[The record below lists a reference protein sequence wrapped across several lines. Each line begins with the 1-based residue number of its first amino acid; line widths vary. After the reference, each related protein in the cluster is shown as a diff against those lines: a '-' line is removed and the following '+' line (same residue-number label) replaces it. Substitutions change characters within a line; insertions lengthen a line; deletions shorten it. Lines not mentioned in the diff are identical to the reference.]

1 LRAKGKRQGNNDDLY
16 GSVTQGTDPAI
27 GIGVSV
33 GARALSVIAATLSYT
48 ADDGAKVATYLA
60 RPEGAGP
67 YPALVMGYEFW
78 GMLEVPGGGP
88 HMRDVAGRFAEAGYV
103 AAVPDYY
110 AARGQQPTME
120 GGTIKGAPSDEQSG
134 RDLEACVRW
143 LAALPYVAGDRLG
156 TIGWCGGGRQALFL
170 AGRSGS
176 IRAAASFYGRPV
188 NRPNQPRPG
197 PIDVVGSIRCPVF
210 GAYGE
215 DDKAIP
221 VETVREFEA
230 ALELAGVPHEIHYY
244 RGAGHAFMN
253 DQRDSYYAPAARE
266 SWQSVLAFFDRHVGK
281 GAAG

>member
-1 LRAKGKRQGNNDDLY
+1 MITETLSYLADD
-16 GSVTQGTDPAI
+16 
-27 GIGVSV
+27 GVSV
-33 GARALSVIAATLSYT
+33 ATF
-48 ADDGAKVATYLA
+48 LA
-60 RPEGAGP
+60 RPDGAGRF
-67 YPALVMGYEFW
+67 PALVMGYEFW

-120 GGTIKGAPSDEQSG
+120 GGTIKGAPTDEQSG

-143 LAALPYVAGDRLG
+143 LGTLPYVAAGRIG

-170 AGRSGS
+170 AARSDA

-188 NRPNQPRPG
+188 NRPNQPGPG
-197 PIDVVGSIRCPVF
+197 PIDVVPKIRCPVF

-221 VETVREFEA
+221 VDTVRQFEA
-230 ALELAGVPHEIHYY
+230 TLARQGLPHEMHIYP
-244 RGAGHAFMN
+244 GAGHAFMN
-253 DQRDSYYAPAARE
+253 DQRDSYYAPAAAE
-266 SWQSVLAFFDRHVGK
+266 AWQSVVAFFDRHLGS
-281 GAAG
+281 AAAA